1 MKKTLSVLLALVMLA
16 ALGLGVLP
24 AASAAGDMTYALV
37 LSASN
42 TSVKVGDTVTVSLA
56 LSRTDANADYLLY
69 SMQDEIQYDGR
80 YFGLV
85 AGSVSL
91 GDPTFDVSTRSVGDG
106 VHEKVIVSVVEFSGT
121 GAPKTGAF
129 TICPVPQP
137 AQRPGCL
144 RVNRQ
149 LRQYD
154 RDGRHVRRRT
164 GHAIGRR

>member
-91 GDPTFDVSTRSVGDG
+91 GTRRSTSRR
-106 VHEKVIVSVVEFSGT
+106 EAWAT
-121 GAPKTGAF
+121 GCTK
-129 TICPVPQP
+129 
-137 AQRPGCL
+137 R
-144 RVNRQ
+144 
-149 LRQYD
+149 
-154 RDGRHVRRRT
+154 
-164 GHAIGRR
+164 